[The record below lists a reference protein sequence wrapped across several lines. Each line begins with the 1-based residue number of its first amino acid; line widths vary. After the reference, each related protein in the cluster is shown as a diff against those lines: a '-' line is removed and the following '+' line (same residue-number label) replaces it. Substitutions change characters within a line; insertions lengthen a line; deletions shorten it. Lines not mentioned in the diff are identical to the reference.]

1 MDTSE
6 HILDFYWRVIA
17 FTPLPLGWHCAKN
30 CYNIHIFAYVH
41 ILIWDISFMN
51 IILVFQ
57 FEVLL
62 MAKFQSFEKL
72 RF

>member
-17 FTPLPLGWHCAKN
+17 FTPLPLGGTVKKL
-30 CYNIHIFAYVH
+30 YKIHIFSYVH
-41 ILIWDISFMN
+41 ILIWDISFTN

-57 FEVLL
+57 FELLL
-62 MAKFQSFEKL
+62 MAKFQSLKKL